1 VTGFAI
7 MQAGKRLV
15 TAALAVLALA
25 SCQNVQTTQP
35 GLVGVDRQQSMLV
48 SQRQVDGMAQDQYGA
63 TLNEARKKGQ
73 LNRNPEQ
80 VQRVRMIMQR
90 MIAHAAL
97 FRSDAT
103 RWSWEANVIT
113 SDQLNAWC
121 MPGGKIAVYSGL
133 IERLKLSD
141 DELAA
146 VMGHEISHALR
157 EHARERISKEVGA
170 NLLISILGAATG
182 TDTRAAAQGYQLL
195 VGLPNSREMETEA
208 DRIGIELMARAGY
221 DPRAAVSVWQKM
233 QAAAN
238 GGPPQFLSTHPS
250 YSTRINDLTQYAQRV
265 MPLYEQAKG
274 SKP

>member
-1 VTGFAI
+1 VTGFTLV
-7 MQAGKRLV
+7 QLGKRLV
-15 TAALAVLALA
+15 AATLALLALA
-25 SCQNVQTTQP
+25 SCQTVKTTQP
-35 GLVGVDRQQSMLV
+35 GVVGVDREQNMLV
-48 SQRQVDGMAQDQYGA
+48 SQRQVDGMALDQYRT
-63 TLNEARKKGQ
+63 TLNEANKKGQ

-80 VQRVRMIMQR
+80 VQRVREIMQR
-90 MIAHAAL
+90 MIPHTAV
-97 FRSDAT
+97 FRADAS

-121 MPGGKIAVYSGL
+121 MPGGKIAVFTGL
-133 IERLKLSD
+133 IERLQLTD

-182 TDTRAAAQGYQLL
+182 TDTRAASQGYQLL

-221 DPRAAVSVWQKM
+221 DPRAAVSIWQKM
-233 QAAAN
+233 QRAGN

-250 YSTRINDLTQYAQRV
+250 YATRINDLTQYAQRV
-265 MPLYEQAKG
+265 MPLYQQNKEIRK
-274 SKP
+274 

>member
-1 VTGFAI
+1 MTGFAV
-7 MQAGKRLV
+7 MQAGKRLA
-15 TAALAVLALA
+15 TAALVVLALA
-25 SCQNVQTTQP
+25 SCQTVQTTQP

-48 SQRQVDGMAQDQYGA
+48 SQRQVEGMAQDQYGA
-63 TLNEARKKGQ
+63 TLNEASKKGQ
-73 LNRNPEQ
+73 LNRNSDQ
-80 VQRVRMIMQR
+80 VQRVRTIMQR

-97 FRSDAT
+97 FRTDAA

-113 SDQLNAWC
+113 SEQLNAWC

-170 NLLISILGAATG
+170 NLIISILGAATG

-221 DPRAAVSVWQKM
+221 DPRAAVSIWQKM